1 MYVIPHQT
9 PLGSRGWDTGLVTEP
24 VPAPR
29 IGDSERDQATE
40 YLREHLAQGR
50 LDQIEFDERMTSALE
65 ARTQP
70 ELDSLFADLP
80 APRPGQELVAPEP
93 PKPAAAQLAPQ
104 TVTPAMSK
112 AMGVV
117 TAVIWPVT
125 LLLLFAIGWDK
136 WYLIFIPIAVSS
148 LWAHFQQRDDQQ
160 RKQLG
165 KEEQRRLEGRQDD
178 APDR

>member
-9 PLGSRGWDTGLVTEP
+9 PLDSRGWDTGLVTEP

-50 LDQIEFDERMTSALE
+50 LDQIEFDERLTAALV

-70 ELDSLFADLP
+70 ELDQLFADLP
-80 APRPGQELVAPEP
+80 APRPGQQLAVPEA
-93 PKPAAAQLAPQ
+93 PKPAAVEPSGLPHSSRMIN
-104 TVTPAMSK
+104 TI
-112 AMGVV
+112 GIV

-125 LLLLFAIGWDK
+125 LLLLFAIGWHN
-136 WYLIFIPIAVSS
+136 WFLIFIPIAVSA
-148 LWAHFQQRDDQQ
+148 LFGNLQKQNDDH
-160 RKQLG
+160 RRQLG
-165 KEEQRRLEGRQDD
+165 KDDQRRLEGKRDD
-178 APDR
+178 DPES

>member
-1 MYVIPHQT
+1 
-9 PLGSRGWDTGLVTEP
+9 VTEP

-29 IGDSERDQATE
+29 IGDSERDRATE

-80 APRPGQELVAPEP
+80 APRPGQELVAPEQP
-93 PKPAAAQLAPQ
+93 PKPAAAQLATQP
-104 TVTPAMSK
+104 TVSAGMIK
-112 AMGVV
+112 AMGLL

-148 LWAHFQQRDDQQ
+148 LWGHFQQQNEQQ
-160 RKQLG
+160 RKQLR

-178 APDR
+178 DQDR